1 MINTTDRQAFS
12 DVSII
17 IKMMPNDMRQRIK
30 PDFIKFVEEN
40 KDKDYVSNINENI
53 PLEEQTLNENTK
65 LLLALIYRDFLCA
78 ESEREELLKK
88 EKIEIEERENEKR
101 EKYAVNLEDRKN
113 NKDIKEEQ
121 AIISYKKESFIKKM
135 FNKIKEVL
143 NKKNN

>member
-53 PLEEQTLNENTK
+53 PLEEQTLNEQTK
-65 LLLALIYRDFLCA
+65 TLLALIYREYLCS
-78 ESEREELLKK
+78 ESTREELLKK
-88 EKIEIEERENEKR
+88 EKIQIEEKEKEKR
-101 EKYAVNLEDRKN
+101 EKYEIKF
-113 NKDIKEEQ
+113 KKEMKKHESKEEVDL
-121 AIISYKKESFIKKM
+121 ILYKKESIIKKI
-135 FNKIKEVL
+135 FKKIKEVL
-143 NKKNN
+143 NKK

>member
-53 PLEEQTLNENTK
+53 PLEEQTLNEKTK
-65 LLLALIYRDFLCA
+65 TLLALIYREYLCS
-78 ESEREELLKK
+78 ESTREELLKK
-88 EKIEIEERENEKR
+88 EKIQIEEKEKEKR
-101 EKYAVNLEDRKN
+101 EKYEIKF
-113 NKDIKEEQ
+113 KKEMKKHESKEEDDL
-121 AIISYKKESFIKKM
+121 ILYKKESIIKKI
-135 FNKIKEVL
+135 FKKIKEVL
-143 NKKNN
+143 NKK